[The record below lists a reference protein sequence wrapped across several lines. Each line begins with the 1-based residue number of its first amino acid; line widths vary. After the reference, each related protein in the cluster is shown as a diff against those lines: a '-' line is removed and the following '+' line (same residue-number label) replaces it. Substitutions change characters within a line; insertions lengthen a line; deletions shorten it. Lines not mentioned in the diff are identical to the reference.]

1 MADTHKTIN
10 EEVEVTLRLKVK
22 LTRASFYGE
31 RTQEQ
36 LQHEINAAKKNVG
49 KSLIDLI
56 ENDYFGEI
64 GESRWGYV
72 NFSYTVKENKS

>member
-22 LTRASFYGE
+22 LIMASFYGE

-49 KSLIDLI
+49 KSLIHHI

-72 NFSYTVKENKS
+72 NFSYTVEENK